1 MEDNLQNDLFY
12 FMENVFLVEEHDQ
25 DNVVISFELKE
36 LLKKSNSLKIQLKIE
51 NKVVKEI
58 EFGRLKWKMKE
69 N

>member
-58 EFGRLKWKMKE
+58 EFGRLK
-69 N
+69 